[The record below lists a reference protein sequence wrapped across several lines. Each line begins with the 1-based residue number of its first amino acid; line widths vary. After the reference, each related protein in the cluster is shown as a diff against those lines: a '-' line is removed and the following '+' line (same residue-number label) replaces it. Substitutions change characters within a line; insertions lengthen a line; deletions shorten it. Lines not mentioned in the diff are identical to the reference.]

1 MRVTPHARH
10 TALYRMFRR
19 LGVREAGDR
28 IEFHRLDGAW
38 ARDCGLRRTDLVD
51 TLSELAISGQI
62 IQSPS
67 PEGTVIQLTDRG
79 SVRLQAPLPLFRA
92 LRWADARESLFEA
105 AHTAITL
112 LRARLR
118 SRRLFRLSST
128 LVVDRRER
136 V

>member
-10 TALYRMFRR
+10 TALYRLLRQ

-38 ARDCGLRRTDLVD
+38 ARDCGLRRTDLID
-51 TLSELAISGQI
+51 TLSELTISGQI
-62 IQSPS
+62 TQGPS
-67 PEGTVIQLTDRG
+67 AEGTMIQLTDRG
-79 SVRLQAPLPLFRA
+79 SIKLLAPLPLLRA
-92 LRWADARESLFEA
+92 LRWADARETLFEA
-105 AHTAITL
+105 AQTAITL
-112 LRARLR
+112 FRARLR